1 MIEQQ
6 EDENQL
12 QGKLVCWLIVALAL
26 VNLVAHIAAV
36 RSSNGRLPFFCANDR
51 SRWCTISSL
60 VDHDSYAIDKVIK
73 RRGWDSIDK
82 VRHKGTDG
90 KWHYYSSKPTLLTTM
105 CAVPY
110 GVMNRVFDIEI
121 EDAPFTVV
129 RTSLLLINVL
139 PLLLYFWLLLRLT
152 HELCETAWARMF
164 VVTAATWG
172 TFLTPFSVSLNNHV
186 PAAIS
191 VLLTVYAVLKVW
203 NEETP
208 KWRYFVIAG
217 FGAAFAAANELPALS
232 FFVSIAAALLWKFP
246 RPTLI
251 AFAPS
256 AAVILGGFFGTN
268 YVAHHDLRP
277 PYTHR
282 DPGDDWYDYPGSYW
296 IGEKQ
301 GVDKGEPSIPK
312 YAFHVLLGHHGV
324 FSLTPIF
331 LLSLAG
337 AVYWLLNDQDRL
349 RAFSLM
355 TLVLTVVCLTFY
367 TLLRPEIDRNF
378 GGVCAGF
385 RWAFWLIPLWLI
397 AMMPVADWLS
407 ESRLRRGA
415 AYTLLAISVFS
426 ATFAASNPW
435 QHPWMYQL
443 SELLFAS

>member
-36 RSSNGRLPFFCANDR
+36 RSGNGRLPFFCANDR

-110 GVMNRVFDIEI
+110 GLMNRVFDIEI

-139 PLLLYFWLLLRLT
+139 PLLLYFWLLLHLSQ
-152 HELCETAWARMF
+152 ELCETAWARVF

-217 FGAAFAAANELPALS
+217 FGRCVCCCQRIAGVIVLRFYRGGIALE
-232 FFVSIAAALLWKFP
+232 VS
-246 RPTLI
+246 
-251 AFAPS
+251 S
-256 AAVILGGFFGTN
+256 AHF
-268 YVAHHDLRP
+268 
-277 PYTHR
+277 
-282 DPGDDWYDYPGSYW
+282 
-296 IGEKQ
+296 
-301 GVDKGEPSIPK
+301 
-312 YAFHVLLGHHGV
+312 
-324 FSLTPIF
+324 
-331 LLSLAG
+331 
-337 AVYWLLNDQDRL
+337 DRL
-349 RAFSLM
+349 RTISG
-355 TLVLTVVCLTFY
+355 
-367 TLLRPEIDRNF
+367 NH
-378 GGVCAGF
+378 
-385 RWAFWLIPLWLI
+385 
-397 AMMPVADWLS
+397 
-407 ESRLRRGA
+407 LRRILWHQLCCSSRPASAIHASRSGRRLVRLSRQLLDWRKTRRGQRRTVDPQVRVSRFTGPLRRVLIDTDFLVQPSRCCVLA
-415 AYTLLAISVFS
+415 A
-426 ATFAASNPW
+426 
-435 QHPWMYQL
+435 
-443 SELLFAS
+443 E